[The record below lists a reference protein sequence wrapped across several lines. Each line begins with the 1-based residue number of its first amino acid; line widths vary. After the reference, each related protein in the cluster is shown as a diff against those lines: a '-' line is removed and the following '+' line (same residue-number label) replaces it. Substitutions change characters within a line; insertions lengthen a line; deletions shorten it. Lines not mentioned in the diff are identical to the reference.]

1 MSPGIQRWMSPG
13 IQRSI
18 AGSEDGM
25 LMPPGFSRWMSGG
38 IQRWGSPGIQRCVS
52 CGLFY
57 QEEAAVSARR
67 LEAAP
72 APPATDGGSYS
83 PADPTMEMSPTASTW
98 KDVSWKIVPIGYCSY
113 TFCSWGAMRLR
124 VRIQLLRR
132 PLLSRLR
139 GARRNFRILQ
149 VGHSATIMDDGFSP
163 RPNWRP
169 NFHDC
174 AIGELPASA
183 HLSNFDLSL
192 FETSAWR
199 KSEVTPRDLGM
210 KAGTTWESLV
220 GTAKDHVLHK
230 WNMVLLS
237 SFDATAVNAANPDF
251 YWKNIS
257 PPAARQLKAK
267 QGGGGSR
274 RLAYADFPASTLF
287 RGSGDWN
294 YTETQANEY
303 LVRSVKVDDD
313 NKILA
318 VTFDTSSASLF
329 GELNATAGSAL
340 FSEMVKMGFFT
351 TSPANTQESTAAAFS
366 PIFTDLDLWMISRNR
381 DVINTELF
389 NADISMLYSL
399 GLFHLSDTTGT
410 VPWLPMPLPLFLT
423 ADDFAKLSSAHAA
436 IEADI
441 QESLDL
447 SNVTNATQ
455 TARRALQA
463 KEDTT
468 SADEA
473 DLPGGKGGKSGRELS
488 GTPPSGST
496 TVVGL
501 PPRIL
506 VVYHNATP
514 AEAGR
519 RRLSGLTDIA
529 DKLGD
534 GYRLESSSALFLF
547 TRWR

>member
-1 MSPGIQRWMSPG
+1 
-13 IQRSI
+13 
-18 AGSEDGM
+18 
-25 LMPPGFSRWMSGG
+25 
-38 IQRWGSPGIQRCVS
+38 
-52 CGLFY
+52 
-57 QEEAAVSARR
+57 
-67 LEAAP
+67 
-72 APPATDGGSYS
+72 
-83 PADPTMEMSPTASTW
+83 
-98 KDVSWKIVPIGYCSY
+98 
-113 TFCSWGAMRLR
+113 
-124 VRIQLLRR
+124 
-132 PLLSRLR
+132 
-139 GARRNFRILQ
+139 
-149 VGHSATIMDDGFSP
+149 MDDGFSP

-220 GTAKDHVLHK
+220 GTAKDHVLH
-230 WNMVLLS
+230 
-237 SFDATAVNAANPDF
+237 NPNF
-251 YWKNIS
+251 YWKNIT
-257 PPAARQLKAK
+257 PPPLKAK

-274 RLAYADFPASTLF
+274 RLAYVDFPSSTLF
-287 RGSGDWN
+287 RVLGDWN
-294 YTETQANEY
+294 YTETKANEY
-303 LVRSVKVDDD
+303 LIRSVKVDDD

-318 VTFDTSSASLF
+318 VTLDTC
-329 GELNATAGSAL
+329 G
-340 FSEMVKMGFFT
+340 
-351 TSPANTQESTAAAFS
+351 
-366 PIFTDLDLWMISRNR
+366 
-381 DVINTELF
+381 
-389 NADISMLYSL
+389 DI
-399 GLFHLSDTTGT
+399 DAVQPGT